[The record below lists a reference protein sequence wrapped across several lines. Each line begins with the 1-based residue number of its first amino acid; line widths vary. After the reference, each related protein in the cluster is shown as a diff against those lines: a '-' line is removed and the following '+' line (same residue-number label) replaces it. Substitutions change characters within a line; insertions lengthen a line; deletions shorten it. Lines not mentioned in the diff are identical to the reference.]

1 MAVFTYQALN
11 KTGQMVKG
19 TIEGTDRSGIIATL
33 TKQNL
38 RPLSVKIQTS
48 KNKSINIGFLKPKV
62 KSNDL
67 VLFTR
72 QLSTMVSAGVPLLRA
87 LNTLENQAENPAL
100 KEVIADVTKDVQ
112 GGSQLADA
120 LAKHPKVFSDIYVN
134 MVRAGEAAGIVD
146 DILKRLAAQVEKN
159 ASMKKKIKSAST
171 YPLVLL
177 TLTVVAFF
185 GLMIFVI
192 PTIGKIL
199 KDLGGPNAKLPA
211 TTQGMLDV
219 SSFMVS
225 YWYIIVG
232 ALVIII
238 FSLRKYLK
246 TSAGKLAF
254 HKLVLKLP
262 IVKTLIM
269 KISVARFTRTFAS
282 LVGAGVSV
290 VEALQV
296 TARAVGNKVYEN
308 EIEEAAKLVVNG
320 KQLSQALEGSAL
332 FPGIVPQMLAV
343 GEETGQTDVVL
354 VKVADFYEEEV
365 DATIDSLSSILE
377 PVMIVIMGGAVGFIA
392 VNVMGPIAS
401 LSQNISS

>member
-1 MAVFTYQALN
+1 MPTFTYQALN
-11 KTGQMVKG
+11 KDSQSIKG
-19 TIEGTDRSGIIATL
+19 TIESVDRPSAVAAL
-33 TKQNL
+33 TKQGL
-38 RPLSVKIQTS
+38 RPLSVKTDTGNK
-48 KNKSINIGFLKPKV
+48 KNINIGFLKPKV
-62 KSNDL
+62 KTNDI

-87 LNTLENQAENPAL
+87 LNTLSTQSENPAMR
-100 KEVIADVTKDVQ
+100 EVITDLIREVQ

-120 LAKHPKVFSDIYVN
+120 LEKHPKVFSDIYVN

-146 DILKRLAAQVEKN
+146 DILKRLATQVEKN

-171 YPLVLL
+171 YPMVLL

-192 PTIGKIL
+192 PTIGRIL
-199 KDLGGPNAKLPA
+199 KDLGGEDAQLPA
-211 TTQGMLDV
+211 TTQAMLAV
-219 SSFMVS
+219 SDFMVT
-225 YWYIIVG
+225 YWYILIGVTIG
-232 ALVIII
+232 LVIGI
-238 FSLRKYLK
+238 RKYIA
-246 TSAGKLAF
+246 TPGGKLML
-254 HKLVLKLP
+254 HKLVLKVP
-262 IVKTLIM
+262 IIKTLIM

-290 VEALQV
+290 VESLKV
-296 TARAVGNKVYEN
+296 TARAIGNKVYEM
-308 EIEEAAKLVVNG
+308 EVEEAAKQVVNG
-320 KQLSQALEGSAL
+320 KQLSQAIQGSSL

-365 DATIDSLSSILE
+365 DTTIDSLSSILE

-401 LSQNISS
+401 LSQNIK